1 MSAHRPHPADVADVA
16 RETSRGSAAD
26 RRARHA
32 AYMREWRKSHPS
44 NGATPRRDPRD
55 PRDNGARHLAGYV
68 VAWVLSNPH
77 APHASA
83 DVKVCSAP
91 LPEEHMLAAGP
102 FDTAA
107 EANVALLDLARGWE
121 R

>member
-1 MSAHRPHPADVADVA
+1 
-16 RETSRGSAAD
+16 
-26 RRARHA
+26 
-32 AYMREWRKSHPS
+32 MREWRKSRT
-44 NGATPRRDPRD
+44 TPRRGLTGRD
-55 PRDNGARHLAGYV
+55 PRDNGARDLTGYV

-107 EANVALLDLARGWE
+107 EANAALLDLARGWE